1 RQVSFD
7 AMEVTLKLTSLG
19 GLSVGDKVN
28 VERSAKQGDEVGG
41 HIVSGHVDGMAD
53 IVRVEPSENNQKVTY
68 QLPESAMLY
77 LFEKGFISLDGC
89 SLTIAEIDKS
99 KHQLTVSY
107 IPETLR
113 VTSHGLKQVGDKVNF
128 EIDRQTQAIV
138 DTVKHLLQDN
148 PEWVRELLQPN
159 N

>member
-1 RQVSFD
+1 MFTGIVQGMAPIVELEKLSGLYRLSIELPEGLEHGLSVGASIALNGVCMTVTGFNNRQVSFD

-53 IVRVEPSENNQKVTY
+53 IVSVEPSENNQKVTY

-77 LFEKGFISLDGC
+77 LFEKGFISL
-89 SLTIAEIDKS
+89 
-99 KHQLTVSY
+99 
-107 IPETLR
+107 
-113 VTSHGLKQVGDKVNF
+113 
-128 EIDRQTQAIV
+128 
-138 DTVKHLLQDN
+138 
-148 PEWVRELLQPN
+148 
-159 N
+159 